1 MNITEKLENC
11 RKALLA
17 AEKLIAAQASLMA
30 CLRISKRP
38 SEKTLDEVGK
48 KAGVD
53 IQIARAIHDATI
65 KGDYAGPINCS
76 KCGKQH
82 WTGAACDPPT
92 KLPFENVLH

>member
-1 MNITEKLENC
+1 MMNTEQKLENC

-65 KGDYAGPINCS
+65 KESRHNAELCQPC
-76 KCGKQH
+76 
-82 WTGAACDPPT
+82 PT
-92 KLPFENVLH
+92 STSPRQQTSDGQGLA

>member
-1 MNITEKLENC
+1 MNDTEKLENC

-17 AEKLIAAQASLMA
+17 AEKLIAAQAALMA

-53 IQIARAIHDATI
+53 IQIARAIHDATL
-65 KGDYAGPINCS
+65 KDS
-76 KCGKQH
+76 RH
-82 WTGAACDPPT
+82 
-92 KLPFENVLH
+92 NVDVDTSPLNKTL